1 MFKPPS
7 DTKLLI
13 LRINMATKTV
23 IPGSAE
29 HLATIDT
36 KAAERNRQAQKE
48 AAAKKRRERYDK
60 AIVAGMNEGRANQ
73 YADFANNP
81 TYNWLGRQ
89 TAMNKADIQVADD
102 AMWNELMAAQY
113 EENYNDPAAQ
123 VKRRQAAG
131 LNDSLTGGEGISAGE
146 ASQIDDTVLSGS
158 EKYVGNDILNF
169 GSDPNVQAIFNM
181 AGSLMQGATGVQ
193 TLIANGLGNELKRF
207 NLDKA
212 ESDETFNIASKIGD
226 LGNYIPQLGYSV
238 KIQDGVPVYMDNHGN
253 VVPTEIMSEALIND
267 MLKSTTYF
275 RNARYRSAFSN
286 AVRTAFSPKNL
297 NEYVKNIKDIG
308 DTRKGMA
315 EGEMAVSKLGY
326 DHKSL
331 YNLYG
336 DRTSIFGDT
345 TGTSYDD
352 VATYAGEIALLGLE
366 AERDQAKLMHDYWK
380 EMAEG
385 KNDSGFSVG
394 KQKAINE
401 RYMAANSSI
410 IEAAKNKA
418 LALMGNK
425 IGELV
430 RRAPYDVGA
439 RWQLMSIINPGY
451 ATQLGLG
458 SPYAHIDK
466 IVGGALDFSKNLAG
480 AALK

>member
-1 MFKPPS
+1 MSQPQV
-7 DTKLLI
+7 L
-13 LRINMATKTV
+13 
-23 IPGSAE
+23 PGSAE
-29 HLATIDT
+29 HLAAIDS
-36 KAAERNRQAQKE
+36 KAAERTKKAKEE
-48 AAAKKRRERYDK
+48 AATARRKERYDK
-60 AIVAGMNEGRANQ
+60 AIAAGLNEGRANQ

-89 TAMNKADIQVADD
+89 TAKNKADIQVADD
-102 AMWNELMAAQY
+102 AFWNELLAAQY

-123 VKRRQAAG
+123 TKRRQAAG
-131 LNDSLTGGEGISAGE
+131 LNDSLTGGQAISAGE

-158 EKYVGNDILNF
+158 EKYSGNDILNF
-169 GSDPNVQAIFNM
+169 GSDPNIQSIFNI

-193 TLIANGLGNELKRF
+193 TLIANGLGNQLQRF

-212 ESDETFNIASKIGD
+212 EADETFNIANKIGD

-238 KIQDGVPVYMDNHGN
+238 KIQDGEPVFMDNNGR
-253 VVPTEIMSEALIND
+253 VVSTEVMSDALIND
-267 MLKSTTYF
+267 MLKSQTHF
-275 RNARYRSAFSN
+275 RNARYRSAFNN
-286 AVRTAFSPKNL
+286 AVRSAFSPKNL
-297 NEYVKNIKDIG
+297 NAYAKEMKDIG
-308 DTRKGMA
+308 DTRLGMA
-315 EGEMAVSKLGY
+315 EGEIKASKLGY
-326 DHKSL
+326 NHKSL

-336 DRTSIFGDT
+336 DRSSMLGDT
-345 TGTSYDD
+345 TGTTFDD
-352 VATYAGEIALLGLE
+352 VATYAGQISLIGLE

-385 KNDSGFSVG
+385 TNDAGFTTG

-401 RYMAANSSI
+401 RYQAANSAI

-418 LALMGNK
+418 LAIMGHK
-425 IGELV
+425 IADLV
-430 RRAPYDVGA
+430 SRANHDVGA

-458 SPYAHIDK
+458 SPYHYTEQLI
-466 IVGGALDFSKNLAG
+466 GGALDFSKNLAG